1 MTATLLL
8 GELPKIT
15 HQPWAHCYEVSWA
28 VNGEGYPECFLSTR
42 TAPIVERKEFSNYQP
57 IGYAGDE
64 KRRRDEAIMDFY
76 AIPPV
81 ATYTETRDMAYPEL
95 RIIHWTWWKVTL

>member
-8 GELPKIT
+8 GEPPKVT

-42 TAPIVERKEFSNYQP
+42 TAPIVDRKNYSQWSHV
-57 IGYAGDE
+57 DE
-64 KRRRDEAIMDFY
+64 VDAFRLRVAVGNEVPNMAVLEVLPADEWGI
-76 AIPPV
+76 
-81 ATYTETRDMAYPEL
+81 TWL
-95 RIIHWTWWKVTL
+95 SWTWWEVTL